1 MAIFLTR
8 SLRNDS
14 LKQICDQF
22 EMTKYS
28 SASSIVERMKA
39 LVKKECKLWK
49 RVEKLISVLMIQ
61 EQTLFCEGKKI
72 GGVFGKRR

>member
-8 SLRNDS
+8 RLRNDS
-14 LKQICDQF
+14 LKQTCDQF

-28 SASSIVERMKA
+28 SVSSIVERMKT

-49 RVEKLISVLMIQ
+49 RVEKLISVLMSQ
-61 EQTLFCEGKKI
+61 EQTLFGRA
-72 GGVFGKRR
+72 KR